1 MHRGWPLSSNV
12 LRDILHRMHMP
23 AMKSNL
29 CPCACRSKTITLH
42 SSRTTKSPGS
52 LGTPGPSNG
61 AKFLCKRWYA
71 GIICFILLKIGYF
84 FAGG

>member
-1 MHRGWPLSSNV
+1 VHCGRPVSSNF
-12 LRDILHRMHMP
+12 LRDILHRIT
-23 AMKSNL
+23 SNK
-29 CPCACRSKTITLH
+29 RG
-42 SSRTTKSPGS
+42 PGS
-52 LGTPGPSNG
+52 RGALTPGPSNG